1 MTVDEE
7 ISSAFSLLG
16 LLLVFVIGY
25 FAAFFPLAQELI
37 ERPAPDVIADRQA
50 LIAKLRT
57 YRVLLGGVLLLTIST
72 GVVVTPLTR
81 HVLLAISF
89 RGPFPTIEA
98 GLLLL
103 DVMLVALFVVSA
115 WVWLRLGQRSRA
127 LGSRG

>member
-1 MTVDEE
+1 MMIDEE

-37 ERPAPDVIADRQA
+37 ERPAPDVLADRQA

-57 YRVLLGGVLLLTIST
+57 YRVLLGGVLLLTFST

-81 HVLLAISF
+81 NVLMNISL

-103 DVMLVALFVVSA
+103 DVMLAALFVVSA
-115 WVWLRLGQRSRA
+115 WVWFRLGQRSHA
-127 LGSRG
+127 LGSRV